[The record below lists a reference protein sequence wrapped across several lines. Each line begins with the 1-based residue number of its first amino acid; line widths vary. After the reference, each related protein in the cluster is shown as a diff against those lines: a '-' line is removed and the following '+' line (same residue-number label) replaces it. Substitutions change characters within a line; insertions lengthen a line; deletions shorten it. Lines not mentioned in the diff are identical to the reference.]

1 MPAAFYEFNV
11 EQGSNF
17 VTSLKVM
24 NPAGGLFKFLP
35 KTTET
40 AWTSDNT
47 TLNFDVPEEIK
58 LAYPNNSNSF
68 GWMKTANSSGEFLR
82 IRAKVKDSK
91 GAVALEGSSIY
102 SINSNKK
109 ITKTTG
115 TGLILFD
122 IIQNPTDYNIIMQS
136 SGQFNQNGK
145 YFYDVELEYKLG
157 STANTTSFVI
167 RLLQGKMVFNP
178 NITT

>member
-40 AWTSDNT
+40 AWGNNNT

-68 GWMKTANSSGEFLR
+68 GWMKTATTGTFLT

-91 GAVALEGSSIY
+91 GIEVLGGSSVY
-102 SINSNKK
+102 SMSTGNK
-109 ITKTTG
+109 ITKGPAGTG
-115 TGLILFD
+115 TILFD
-122 IIQNPTDYNIIMQS
+122 IIQNPTDHNIIIQS
-136 SGQFNQNGK
+136 SGQFSQNGK
-145 YFYDVELEYKLG
+145 YFYDIELDYKLG
-157 STANTTSFVI
+157 STPNTTSFVI

>member
-40 AWTSDNT
+40 AWGNNNT

-68 GWMKTANSSGEFLR
+68 GWMKTATTGTFLI
-82 IRAKVKDSK
+82 IRSKVKDSK
-91 GAVALEGSSIY
+91 GIVVLEGTSTYAIG
-102 SINSNKK
+102 SNKK
-109 ITKTTG
+109 ITKTTTSG
-115 TGLILFD
+115 AMLFD
-122 IIQNPTDYNIIMQS
+122 IIQDTTDVNIVIQIGQS
-136 SGQFNQNGK
+136 ALNGK
-145 YFYDVELEYKLG
+145 YFYDIELDYKLG
-157 STANTTSFVI
+157 STTNTTSFVI

>member
-40 AWTSDNT
+40 AWGNNNT

-68 GWMKTANSSGEFLR
+68 GWMKTATSGEFLR

-91 GAVALEGSSIY
+91 GIEVLGGSSVY
-102 SINSNKK
+102 SVGSDKK
-109 ITKTTG
+109 ITKTPG
-115 TGLILFD
+115 AGAILFD
-122 IIQNPTDYNIIMQS
+122 IIQNPTDYNIILQS

-145 YFYDVELEYKLG
+145 YFYDIELEYKLG